1 MTQKEF
7 ENQAKERA
15 ERSILSTLKGSMT
28 VDLFT
33 ETMTACGGVSVNY
46 REATFTA
53 VVYIP
58 GYSYWTT
65 KINVSYDVED
75 NHWDVHY

>member
-7 ENQAKERA
+7 EKQAKERA
-15 ERSILSTLKGSMT
+15 ERAILSTLKYSMT
-28 VDLFT
+28 VNLFT
-33 ETMTACGGVSVNY
+33 ETLTASGGTSVNY
-46 REATFTA
+46 REAIFTA

-58 GYSYWTT
+58 GHPYWTT
-65 KINVSYDVED
+65 KIKVSYDVED

>member
-15 ERSILSTLKGSMT
+15 ERAILSTLKYSMT
-28 VDLFT
+28 VNLFT
-33 ETMTACGGVSVNY
+33 ETMTASGGTSVNY
-46 REATFTA
+46 REAIFTA
-53 VVYIP
+53 GVYIP
-58 GYSYWTT
+58 GHSYWTT
-65 KINVSYDVED
+65 KIKVSYDVLD

>member
-15 ERSILSTLKGSMT
+15 ERAILSTLKETTT
-28 VDLFT
+28 VNLFT
-33 ETMTACGGVSVNY
+33 ETLTASGGVSVNY

-53 VVYIP
+53 VVYSP
-58 GYSYWTT
+58 GSSYWTT
-65 KINVSYDVED
+65 KIKVSYDVED